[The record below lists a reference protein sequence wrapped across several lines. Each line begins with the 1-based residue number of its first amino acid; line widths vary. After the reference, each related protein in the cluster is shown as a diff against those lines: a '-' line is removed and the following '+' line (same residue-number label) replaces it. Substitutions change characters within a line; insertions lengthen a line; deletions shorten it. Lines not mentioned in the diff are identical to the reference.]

1 MSIGR
6 IGKYERLDVLGH
18 GASGIVYLAWDT
30 LLRRNVALKEIRA
43 AGPEADRVLDEARV
57 LDRLRHPNIIEVH
70 SVDVAE
76 NVILIDMELVPG
88 RNLAD
93 VLKERKGQP
102 LPLSQAAFI
111 VLGVLEALAYA
122 HERRVLHRDIKPAN
136 ILIGTNGEVKLT
148 DFGLAEALGSGS
160 IAGGGGTYPY
170 MAPED
175 FSENPDS
182 DYRSDLWSVG
192 VVLYELLSGRRP
204 FVAADTR
211 NPFSWQQAI
220 VDGTPTPLGDTRLD
234 GILTR
239 VLSKEKAGRF
249 ATARAFADALR
260 QLAPSPQPLL
270 ASPAKT
276 SAPEPDLSPDSFA
289 FPDGRVATDLD
300 TFLDA
305 AARNWDTSRAA
316 LADGRF
322 ERFLRALGEIYIADL
337 ARDLSGRTDLSPDRR
352 LREFLELAQGDAL
365 PDAEKTVAAPLKA
378 AASAFAARLPASIS
392 PITGGRGAE
401 IKDRGAE
408 LTGEEAPPV
417 PVAETAVPAAGQ
429 NRWWYWLAFVF
440 CIAPPLL
447 VALRHPGPELFQRG
461 SNLLFSWV
469 VSGMLYAMLVL
480 VGVGAKLPGL
490 ARGICLLPIGIGVTA
505 GGALAANRLG
515 STPSV
520 ETLLPI
526 AAATLLPLGVL
537 LIQAASAR
545 VFWRGWLGILLL
557 LVSVSAAFFAVS

>member
-76 NVILIDMELVPG
+76 NAILIDMELVPG

-102 LPLSQAAFI
+102 LPLGQAAFI
-111 VLGVLEALAYA
+111 VQGVLEALAYA

-136 ILIGTNGEVKLT
+136 ILIGTKGEVKLT

-211 NPFSWQQAI
+211 NPFSWQQAV
-220 VDGTPTPLGDTRLD
+220 VDGTPAPLGDAPLD
-234 GILTR
+234 ALLSR

-249 ATARAFADALR
+249 ATARAFSDALR
-260 QLAPSPQPLL
+260 QLSPTTQPLF
-270 ASPAKT
+270 ASPAK
-276 SAPEPDLSPDSFA
+276 APTPHSPLPTPDLSPDSFA

-300 TFLDA
+300 EFLDA

-322 ERFLRALGEIYIADL
+322 ERFLRAIGEVFIAEL
-337 ARDLSGRTDLSPDRR
+337 AHELAGRTDFSPDRR
-352 LREFLELAQGDAL
+352 LREFLERAQGDAP

-378 AASAFAARLPASIS
+378 AASALAARLPASS
-392 PITGGRGAE
+392 PPVTGVRGAE
-401 IKDRGAE
+401 KEPPPSVPATETPDV
-408 LTGEEAPPV
+408 TVPPV
-417 PVAETAVPAAGQ
+417 VQ
-429 NRWWYWLAFVF
+429 NRWWYWIAFAF
-440 CIAPPLL
+440 CLAPPVL
-447 VALRHPGPELFQRG
+447 VALKHPGPELFQRG

-469 VSGMLYAMLVL
+469 VSGICYAMLAL
-480 VGVGAKLPGL
+480 VGVGAKLPGV
-490 ARGICLLPIGIGVTA
+490 ARGLCLLPIGIGVTA

-515 STPSV
+515 SAPTP
-520 ETLLPI
+520 ETLMPI

-545 VFWRGWLGILLL
+545 VFWRGWLSILLL
-557 LVSVSAAFFAVS
+557 LISISAAFFAVS